1 MKRILSEVLVFI
13 KFPNDERIDNW
24 SLKKNI
30 KYLFSIFIFELALNV
45 LVLFPILY
53 FLNKIEPLIVEDQID
68 YKHNTLLES
77 LIIAGV
83 LVPIIEEFIF
93 RYLLRY
99 NKVFSVFINKGK
111 WNIYFKYLVYLS
123 ILFFGFIHSSNY
135 TNESVLFYLF
145 LPIIVATQLIGG
157 VFLTFLRV
165 RFNMLTSILSHILW
179 NVSLTLLPLFIVFF
193 EKPYTKS
200 VEGYSVQIEYVNY
213 NKRDNQI
220 FEIDSL
226 DGKIYSIYIKEYSI
240 NHILDSLNGYKRS
253 KEDYL
258 INIKLNSKK
267 GISSKDVESVLLDYA
282 QSELD

>member
-1 MKRILSEVLVFI
+1 MKKILFEVIAFVR
-13 KFPNDERIDNW
+13 FPNDERIDNW
-24 SLKKNI
+24 SLRKNL
-30 KYLFSIFIFELALNV
+30 KYLFSIFIFELVLNI
-45 LVLFPILY
+45 LVVFPILY
-53 FLNKIEPLIVEDQID
+53 FLNKIEPLITEEKID
-68 YKHNTLLES
+68 YKNNTLLGA
-77 LIIAGV
+77 LIVTGV
-83 LVPIIEEFIF
+83 LVPIVEEFIF

-99 NKVFSVFINKGK
+99 NKVFSFFVNRGK
-111 WNIYFKYLVYLS
+111 WNMYFKYLVYLS
-123 ILFFGFIHSSNY
+123 ILIFGFIHSSNY
-135 TNESVLFYLF
+135 ANESVLFYLF

-165 RFNMLTSILSHILW
+165 RFNMLTSISSHILW

-200 VEGYSVQIEYVNY
+200 VKDYSVQIEYVNY
-213 NKRDNQI
+213 NKNDNQV

-226 DGKIYSIYIKEYSI
+226 GGKIYNLDIKEYSI

-267 GISSKDVESVLLDYA
+267 GISPKDVESVLLDYA